1 MSQLFLPSSPEP
13 DLSSS
18 NTQQHAPTLTFSAST
33 SQVGHI
39 ADLLN
44 TVTSISSHALMI
56 ISDNGIVV
64 FSEYNH
70 ISNVQLT
77 IDLSLFSSYSLVL
90 DLGLRDDEPKELR
103 LGVDIQ
109 MIADSFTAAASTL
122 VPKFKSSTSSKPE
135 TVLCY
140 IKYGGEGNPLVIE
153 FEDRLMSEKIEFAT
167 FYLDIDYPY
176 DKSEDS
182 GADLLVRHDMVQF
195 ELIVKSDLLTVLLQ
209 DLQHINT
216 ENLYIYVSNCKSSGS
231 KRETNQLNFIST
243 GAIGYLK
250 LLFPSAKTMMEKLE
264 IFKVENGTMEPT
276 KDSVLSCF
284 SFSPFIKIFKA
295 VKLSSKCKLMKDVSG
310 ILSLQLLCKHPGVAN
325 YPGSLITFNI
335 IEKALVG
342 DESEQLN
349 AAEVNGVFDDN
360 HYHYI
365 ENYDQLVTED
375 VRAAELARE
384 AAQSVVAQD
393 AAELVEPPAPFGTLS
408 YASFKKPQRS
418 GQPSETQASK
428 RQKHL
433 ESRHDDQD
441 DRDVSVNGPVE
452 IPIFL

>member
-13 DLSSS
+13 GLES
-18 NTQQHAPTLTFSAST
+18 TQNQNITFSAST
-33 SQVGHI
+33 SHVGHI

-70 ISNVQLT
+70 ITNVQLT
-77 IDLSLFSSYSLVL
+77 IDLSLFLSYSLHL
-90 DLGLRDDEPKELR
+90 DQPLDGPKELR

-109 MIADSFTAAASTL
+109 LIADSFTAAASTL
-122 VPKFKSSTSSKPE
+122 APKFKNSASKPE

-140 IKYGGEGNPLVIE
+140 IKYGGEGHPLVIE

-167 FYLDIDYPY
+167 FYLDMDYPY
-176 DKSEDS
+176 DKTEES
-182 GADLLVRHDMVQF
+182 GDLLVRHDMVQF

-216 ENLYIYVSNCKSSGS
+216 ESLYIYVSNDGS
-231 KRETNQLNFIST
+231 NKRETNQLNFISS

-295 VKLSSKCKLMKDVSG
+295 VKLLSKCKIMKDVSG

-342 DESEQLN
+342 DEFEQLN
-349 AAEVNGVFDDN
+349 AADVNGVFDDN
-360 HYHYI
+360 HYHYV

-375 VRAAELARE
+375 VRVAEPARVSAQAA
-384 AAQSVVAQD
+384 
-393 AAELVEPPAPFGTLS
+393 VEPPELSTLS
-408 YASFKKPQRS
+408 YASFKKPLRTETPS
-418 GQPSETQASK
+418 GQASK
-428 RQKHL
+428 RQKP
-433 ESRHDDQD
+433 SREEDDH
-441 DRDVSVNGPVE
+441 DVSVHGPVE